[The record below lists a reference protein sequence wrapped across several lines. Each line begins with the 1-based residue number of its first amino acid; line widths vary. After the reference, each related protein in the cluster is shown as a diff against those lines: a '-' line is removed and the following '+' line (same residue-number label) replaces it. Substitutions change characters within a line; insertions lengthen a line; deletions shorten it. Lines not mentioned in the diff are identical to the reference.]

1 MTERFTSWHFPYVP
15 IRVSVQQR
23 EVALE
28 ALVDTGFDGGLAV
41 PPAFITNGET
51 PDGYLPWTLAD
62 GRQVLLP
69 AYRGI
74 VQLGS
79 FPPFPTVVIP
89 LGDEP
94 IVGRQVSDRF
104 RVVLDHGQQV
114 VVEP

>member
-1 MTERFTSWHFPYVP
+1 MTERITSQRFPYVP

-28 ALVDTGFDGGLAV
+28 ALVDTGFDGGVAV
-41 PPAFITNGET
+41 PPTIVTNGET

-62 GRQVLLP
+62 GTQVLLP
-69 AYRGI
+69 AYRGT
-74 VQLGS
+74 VQLDG
-79 FPPFPTVVIP
+79 FPSFPTVVIA